1 MRNFPTLEKP
11 CSIMAG
17 CRRGTVIT
25 EKEFSPERSKFKEDY
40 NLFPTRSWKMVKE
53 SSLSILW
60 WQDHVTMT
68 TVFSNPGFDLCQV
81 QGNNEIATRFIQNT
95 GQNFPRFCCSNMFK
109 CGLPDFTC
117 TCSGN
122 LKN

>member
-1 MRNFPTLEKP
+1 
-11 CSIMAG
+11 MAR

-25 EKEFSPERSKFKEDY
+25 EKEFSPERCKFKEDY
-40 NLFPTRSWKMVKE
+40 NLFPARSWKMVKE

-60 WQDHVTMT
+60 WQDYVTMT

-95 GQNFPRFCCSNMFK
+95 GRNFPSI
-109 CGLPDFTC
+109 LL
-117 TCSGN
+117 
-122 LKN
+122 LKNV